1 MLPRSPHDVS
11 GQAWMFASLA
21 VRMLRLSP
29 HIMSGQ
35 VGPSPVPDVFF
46 GLYTCC
52 RDVFFFFGVETEFS
66 TLPVRAEARLTRRSR
81 IYAGALSWARR
92 GARCFG
98 WCSFLF
104 CKVILCLCIGR
115 GEELGG
121 GGGGAGRGGRR

>member
-1 MLPRSPHDVS
+1 MRRLRRRRWRISSGDRCEKAIVPVLCAAVPPPATFRGELRWQVKRQYLMLPRSPHDVS

-52 RDVFFFFGVETEFS
+52 RDVFFFFGVETGFS
-66 TLPVRAEARLTRRSR
+66 TLPVRA
-81 IYAGALSWARR
+81 
-92 GARCFG
+92 
-98 WCSFLF
+98 
-104 CKVILCLCIGR
+104 
-115 GEELGG
+115 
-121 GGGGAGRGGRR
+121 